1 MVKTKMRGMKMKKF
15 RVMFSLLLLLA
26 AVIAVAYWLHPVN
39 LADEIFMQN
48 QGEELLWSVVA
59 NVVLGIALLLWVSV
73 RQEKNAISKADK
85 ELGWW
90 NKYCHTPWFMP
101 VALTLLVLI
110 LCAMLPLCGLM
121 ADPLG
126 LRLWWIVFV
135 SLGILWVG
143 VMTINIE
150 FAGQPRQQKLLEM
163 LKVVFNLQNIC
174 AYLILVILLCVWLSL
189 ASKGVSGLWM
199 FYNPLYLLPA
209 LVILYFCL
217 GKMRYFSLVLIWF
230 LMFPALAIIVDDLT
244 TVPVEARVEESIE
257 VPNVM

>member
-1 MVKTKMRGMKMKKF
+1 MKKF
-15 RVMFSLLLLLA
+15 RVMFSLLVLLA
-26 AVIAVAYWLHPVN
+26 VVIAAAYWIHPVN

-48 QGEELLWSVVA
+48 QGEALLWSVVA
-59 NVVLGIALLLWVSV
+59 NVVLGVALLLWMSV
-73 RQEKNAISKADK
+73 RQEWHIWRKAEENTVVWK
-85 ELGWW
+85 TWAQ
-90 NKYCHTPWFMP
+90 KPWFMP
-101 VALTLLVLI
+101 VALSVLG
-110 LCAMLPLCGLM
+110 LFLFAMLPLCGLM
-121 ADPLG
+121 ADPLE
-126 LRLWWIVFV
+126 LRLWWVIFV

-244 TVPVEARVEESIE
+244 TVPIEEQVEDSIE